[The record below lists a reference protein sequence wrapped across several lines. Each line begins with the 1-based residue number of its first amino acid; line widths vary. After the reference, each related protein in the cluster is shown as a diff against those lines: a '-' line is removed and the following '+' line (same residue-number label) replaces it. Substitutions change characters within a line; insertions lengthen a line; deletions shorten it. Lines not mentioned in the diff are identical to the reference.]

1 MRTLLRHFV
10 LVLLTFASLHCG
22 RMEAQTGPKIATM
35 DLKRV
40 FDNYWKTKQADATLK
55 ERATDFEKARKGI
68 IEDYQKSNEDYKKL
82 IESAND
88 VAVSS
93 EEKEKRKQSA
103 EKKLIEIKDIEDS
116 LRKFDT
122 SSKTTLGDQKLRM
135 RDKLLTEIRETIT
148 STAKAGSYAFVV
160 DTAAESAN
168 RAPIFLFW
176 DGKSDITEMVLS
188 ELNRSAPA
196 QREGA
201 EKVDEKDPKKEKP

>member
-1 MRTLLRHFV
+1 MRFSVYHSLIAATAL
-10 LVLLTFASLHCG
+10 ASSCFGSLQ
-22 RMEAQTGPKIATM
+22 AQSAPKIATM

-55 ERATDFEKARKGI
+55 ERAMDFEKARKGI
-68 IEDYQKSNEDYKKL
+68 IEDYQKSNEEYKKL

-93 EEKEKRKQSA
+93 EEKEKRKTAA
-103 EKKLIEIKDIEDS
+103 EKKLIEIRDIEDS
-116 LRKFDT
+116 LKKFDA
-122 SSKTTLGDQKLRM
+122 SSRNTIGDQQMRM
-135 RDKLLTEIRETIT
+135 REKLLTEIKESIAN
-148 STAKAGSYAFVV
+148 SAKAGNYTLVV
-160 DTAAESAN
+160 DTASESFN

-176 DGKSDITEMVLS
+176 DGKSDITELVLS

-201 EKVDEKDPKKEKP
+201 DKTEDKNPK

>member
-1 MRTLLRHFV
+1 MRTNIRHF
-10 LVLLTFASLHCG
+10 LSIFLTIASLYGG
-22 RMEAQTGPKIATM
+22 RIHAQSGPKIATM

-55 ERATDFEKARKGI
+55 ERAMDFDKARKGI

-93 EEKEKRKQSA
+93 EEKEKRKQYA

-116 LRKFDT
+116 LRKFDS
-122 SSKTTLGDQKLRM
+122 SSKSTLGDQQVRM
-135 RDKLLTEIRETIT
+135 RDKLLAEIKETIA

-160 DTAAESAN
+160 DTASESAN
-168 RAPIFLFW
+168 RAPIFLYW
-176 DGKSDITEMVLS
+176 DGKSDITEIILS
-188 ELNRSAPA
+188 ELNRSAPV
-196 QREGA
+196 QRDGA
-201 EKVDEKDPKKEKP
+201 DKADDKDLKK